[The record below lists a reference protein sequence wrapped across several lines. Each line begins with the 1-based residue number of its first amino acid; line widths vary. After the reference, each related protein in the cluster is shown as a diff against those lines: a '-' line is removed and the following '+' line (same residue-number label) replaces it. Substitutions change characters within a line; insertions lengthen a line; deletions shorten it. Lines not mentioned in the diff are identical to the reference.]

1 MTVTLVLPFPPSVN
15 AMYSNRGRSRCKSA
29 KYRTWLDAAYWALRK
44 QYSGHSMGGEVM
56 LQIALKAPDNR
67 RRDLDNHAKA
77 IQDALTGKVL
87 RDDSQIKLLFLWW
100 EDNTK
105 GGEARVM
112 IDPMDSPLA
121 KSYLSSFDDRNKK
134 DSPNE

>member
-1 MTVTLVLPFPPSVN
+1 
-15 AMYSNRGRSRCKSA
+15 
-29 KYRTWLDAAYWALRK
+29 
-44 QYSGHSMGGEVM
+44 M
-56 LQIALKAPDNR
+56 LQIALRAPDNR

-100 EDNTK
+100 EDNIK

-121 KSYLSSFDDRNKK
+121 KSFLLSLDKETS
-134 DSPNE
+134 